1 MKDVSS
7 RPDTHREATAESF
20 VAMPHEALQLLR
32 ERRVEKGDA
41 LEVSR
46 AAGILAAKRTSDLI
60 PYCHDVLLAS
70 VEVNFAFE
78 TDGVRIETRV
88 RSIAANGIDMEAL
101 TGASVAALTLCDMIR
116 PHAANLEIRSTRLTE
131 KSGGRR
137 AYQDRLDPPA
147 RVAVISLCGAR
158 ENDKVGRAVLAEL
171 EADASTTVSEYVVV
185 SEDGETLRAR
195 VRRLVEDRTN
205 VILTVGGTGLS
216 PDDHLVDALRPL
228 ITRELPG
235 IMEAARSYGQRR
247 TPYSMLSRGVAGMI
261 GDTLLMTFP
270 GSSRGARETYAA
282 LFPAILHIVH
292 VQRRAS
298 K

>member
-1 MKDVSS
+1 MPS
-7 RPDTHREATAESF
+7 EAQ
-20 VAMPHEALQLLR
+20 QLLR

-60 PYCHDVLLAS
+60 PYCHDVLLAG

-78 TDGVRIETRV
+78 PDGVRIETRV
-88 RSIAANGIDMEAL
+88 RSIAANGVDMEAL
-101 TGASVAALTLCDMIR
+101 TGASVAALTLYDMIK
-116 PHAANLEIRSTRLTE
+116 PHAANLEIRNTRLTK

-137 AYQDRLDPPA
+137 AYRDRLEPPA

-158 ENDKVGRAVLAEL
+158 ENDKVGKAVLTEL
-171 EADASTTVSEYVVV
+171 EADPSVTVSEYCAV
-185 SEDGETLRAR
+185 SEDDEALCAR
-195 VRRLVEDRTN
+195 VRRLVDDGTN

-216 PDDHLVDALRPL
+216 PDDHVVDALRPL
-228 ITRELPG
+228 ITRSLPG
-235 IMEAARSYGQRR
+235 IMEAARSFGQRR

-270 GSSRGARETYAA
+270 GSTRGARETYAA

-298 K
+298 R